1 MLSIIADAM
10 GIATRT
16 NTHNSNTDYYNKGNI
31 SHYEQEEQR
40 HKQVMRALDVART
53 RVHW

>member
-1 MLSIIADAM
+1 MLSIISDAM

-16 NTHNSNTDYYNKGNI
+16 DTRSSNTEHYSKGNI
-31 SHYEQEEQR
+31 SHNEQEKQR
-40 HKQVMRALDVART
+40 YKQAMRTLEVART

>member
-10 GIATRT
+10 GVATRT
-16 NTHNSNTDYYNKGNI
+16 DTRNSNTKYYNKGNMN
-31 SHYEQEEQR
+31 YKEQENQR
-40 HKQVMRALDVART
+40 YKQAMRTLEVART